1 MTGPSARICDKI
13 ILMTGMSESFLERQR
28 QRLLEIKAELEAQG
42 EVNKDAM
49 DTVELD
55 QSKVGRLSRM
65 DAIQIQEM
73 AKANEARRKLE
84 LKRIEAALDRL
95 DAGNYGYCIATGE
108 EIERKR
114 LELDPTAPT
123 AIGHSK

>member
-1 MTGPSARICDKI
+1 MAGLSK
-13 ILMTGMSESFLERQR
+13 SFLERQKT
-28 QRLLEIKAELEAQG
+28 RLLEMKAELEAQRQ
-42 EVNKDAM
+42 VNKDAL

-73 AKANEARRKLE
+73 ARANEKRRQVE
-84 LKRIEAALDRL
+84 LQRVEAALARL
-95 DAGNYGYCIATGE
+95 ESGEYGYCIATGE
-108 EIERKR
+108 EIDRKR
-114 LELDPTAPT
+114 LELDPAAPT